1 MEFDVLA
8 LITEQLLPLTVA
20 LIVIG
25 FIVKQI
31 PGIPNWTIPAALTLV
46 GAVGAMAILGW
57 TVSAALRGIIAA
69 GLAVFGNQFWKQ
81 FMDKSGN
88 DQQTPPAAVEAA
100 AEAVAIEATES
111 EDAND
116 AVSQISDSVAKQTS
130 QDE

>member
-46 GAVGAMAILGW
+46 GTVGAMAILGW
-57 TVSAALRGIIAA
+57 TVSAALKGIIAA
-69 GLAVFGNQFWKQ
+69 GLAVYGNQFWKQ
-81 FMDKSGN
+81 IVYESGG
-88 DQQTPPAAVEAA
+88 DDAAGGGIAYGRKAGAFGPPTFYVFGLK
-100 AEAVAIEATES
+100 IF
-111 EDAND
+111 
-116 AVSQISDSVAKQTS
+116 IRKQY
-130 QDE
+130 EK